1 MFRIASDETKARNET
16 VRRVSVLQRR
26 NEPCHRCDSLG
37 NPQLRI
43 PAGFGS
49 TLIADDLRRGSA
61 GLQRTV
67 GNQAVLRLLS
77 GSNSWGCSR
86 ASNPPTAAQVASADG
101 FSNAQGGPP
110 GPAAGAAPASPS
122 AIVALVDALRVKILS
137 TAWTSVRQ
145 LQIAC
150 QKQADPTLLTQ
161 ALPDQVRFFYSWI
174 GIGPVDPSFC
184 TKVGLVLSDISKN
197 MNMSLPPPYFPTPQ
211 EMADPKQLCNLGN
224 QFAVARYEDFQ
235 VRICP
240 KFFSSQFS
248 DVQRALF
255 LTHELFHEPSF
266 GMGHPT
272 LDVMNTGHCGLAG
285 ADEAVSNPYCVTNV
299 IGDLGVG
306 VVL

>member
-67 GNQAVLRLLS
+67 GNQSVLRLLS
-77 GSNSWGCSR
+77 GSNSCSLSKV
-86 ASNPPTAAQVASADG
+86 SNLQNAVPVASDG
-101 FSNAQGGPP
+101 SFSHAQGAAP
-110 GPAAGAAPASPS
+110 GPAAGAGPPSPA
-122 AIVALVDALRVKILS
+122 AVVDQADALRVKILS
-137 TAWTSVRQ
+137 NAWTSVRQ
-145 LQIAC
+145 LEIAC
-150 QKQADPTLLTQ
+150 EEQADPTLMTQ
-161 ALPDQVRFFYSWI
+161 ALPDQVRSFYSWI

-299 IGDLGVG
+299 VGDLGAG